1 MRKLFEMK
9 FFRGI
14 FMKKNYI
21 FLVSLFFASNLF
33 AENFQIKS
41 VKYSI
46 QGNTNESALIRK
58 FYIDKNIIFKS
69 ENELISYINELKTQF
84 NNERNFE
91 SSNITYSKIE
101 QKADIKKIQFVEL
114 YISVCDSKH
123 FLALPYPKY
132 DSNSGL
138 SAKLKIKDTNFA
150 GTLNEL
156 NADFIYETERDENNR
171 NKINQKIGGNF
182 QYDFPFRLG
191 KINATWKNKDNITYT
206 VANKNPEFNLNTGL
220 TFELP
225 FSNFSLLF
233 DINQELTEN
242 FNYKKY
248 ADDLYG
254 RTTASFSVP
263 VNISKSFSGIKILHY
278 ILADCAYDKDGINIA
293 NKNLNGLSLSAG
305 QNFLLGQINW
315 VGNFRNGFF
324 LNAGFSF
331 GWDFQLQDFITSISV
346 KTELFKAFNRFG
358 FNSRFFGFF
367 MKNRFYEFTSRLRGI
382 SDIQFYSDYT
392 DKYGFRI
399 SSADEKCG
407 VVFNF
412 DFPVSLFTTS
422 FGKFYDFEF
431 QVVPF
436 VDIAL
441 TSNQKTG
448 RFFYPADGYY
458 TSGFEFL
465 IYPLKWKSIVVRASL
480 GFDLSKIFGFES
492 GTNKTVDKWN
502 DECSNFEAFIGIGWH
517 Y

>member
-1 MRKLFEMK
+1 MRNLFEMK

-21 FLVSLFFASNLF
+21 FLVLLFFASNLF

-58 FYIDKNIIFKS
+58 FYIDKKMIFKS
-69 ENELISYINELKTQF
+69 ENELIFYINELKTKF

-91 SSNITYSKIE
+91 FSNITYSKIE
-101 QKADIKKIQFVEL
+101 QNADIKKIQFVEL
-114 YISVCDSKH
+114 EISVCDSKH

-156 NADFIYETERDENNR
+156 NADFIYETERDENNW

-191 KINATWKNKDNITYT
+191 KINATWNNKDNITYT
-206 VANKNPEFNLNTGL
+206 VANKNPEFNLNTGF

-233 DINQELTEN
+233 DINQEVTEN

-263 VNISKSFSGIKILHY
+263 VNISKSFSGIKILPY

-305 QNFLLGQINW
+305 QKFLLGQINW

-324 LNAGFSF
+324 LNADFSF

-346 KTELFKAFNRFG
+346 ETELFKAFNRFG
-358 FNSRFFGFF
+358 FNSRF
-367 MKNRFYEFTSRLRGI
+367 
-382 SDIQFYSDYT
+382 
-392 DKYGFRI
+392 
-399 SSADEKCG
+399 
-407 VVFNF
+407 
-412 DFPVSLFTTS
+412 
-422 FGKFYDFEF
+422 
-431 QVVPF
+431 
-436 VDIAL
+436 
-441 TSNQKTG
+441 
-448 RFFYPADGYY
+448 
-458 TSGFEFL
+458 
-465 IYPLKWKSIVVRASL
+465 L
-480 GFDLSKIFGFES
+480 GFL
-492 GTNKTVDKWN
+492 
-502 DECSNFEAFIGIGWH
+502 
-517 Y
+517 